1 MAQFTVRQHVCPAA
15 QQGLPIPGQLMRRR
29 AHFARGIAL
38 VLGALLIAAVVPPRP
53 LLAQDQ
59 HLRDQISSL
68 FIFGPGSDP
77 LFLAGSADPSNPASI
92 QAHGKHFIPSAQA
105 ENGSVISF
113 IIDAVGQSAANVP
126 FGSTSGGE
134 TFKFVGGVPVATS
147 TSAGPI
153 FAERAATLGK
163 GRLLAGL
170 SHSAF
175 HLATLRGVDLRDLPL
190 TFTHENA
197 NFAGCDSVYHDS
209 CAKMGVPVLEN
220 DVINLRLALDI
231 NVAVNS
237 LYLTYGLTDHLDVG
251 AVIPV
256 VSTSLRG
263 QSDAQI
269 QPFGPPPVAH
279 FFSGTPQNPVLQATR
294 TVFGDATGL
303 GDVALRVKAGLRDGP
318 RTSVAVLLD
327 TRFPSG
333 STDDLLGQG
342 AFEGRGVFIV
352 TSRFGDLW
360 THANMGYLHRAGA
373 RQNDAVLGTVG
384 FTQQVAPHVTLATD
398 LVSELQVGDSKLTLP
413 PPVHYDSPY
422 QRVVYPTNIPNMG
435 DDIVNG
441 SFGFKI
447 TPRREITLIAN
458 ALFPLNRGG
467 VRPNMIYTGGVEA
480 NF

>member
-1 MAQFTVRQHVCPAA
+1 
-15 QQGLPIPGQLMRRR
+15 MRRR
-29 AHFARGIAL
+29 ALLTRTLATLAAL
-38 VLGALLIAAVVPPRP
+38 AGVLSMTALAAP
-53 LLAQDQ
+53 LAAQEQ

-92 QAHGKHFIPSAQA
+92 QAHGRHFIPSSQA

-113 IIDAVGQSAANVP
+113 VIDAVGQSAANVP

-134 TFKFVGGVPVATS
+134 MFKFVGGVPVATS

-153 FAERAATLGK
+153 FAERAQTLGR
-163 GRLLAGL
+163 GRLLVGL
-170 SHSAF
+170 SHSGF
-175 HLATLRGVDLRDLPL
+175 HLATLRGVDLNDIPL
-190 TFTHENA
+190 TFTHENV
-197 NFAGCDSVYHDS
+197 NFPGCDTLYHDS

-220 DVINLRLALDI
+220 DVINVRMKLDI
-231 NVAVNS
+231 DVAVNS
-237 LYLTYGLTDHLDVG
+237 LYLTYGVSDRVDVG

-263 QSDAQI
+263 ESDAQI
-269 QPFGPPPVAH
+269 VPFGPPPVAH
-279 FFSGTPQNPVLQATR
+279 FFAGTPQNPVLEATR
-294 TVFGDATGL
+294 AVFGDATGL
-303 GDVALRVKAGLRDGP
+303 GDVALRMKAGLHEGD
-318 RTSVAVLLD
+318 RTSLAFLLD

-333 STDDLLGQG
+333 STADLLGEG
-342 AFEGRGVFIV
+342 KFAGRGVFIV
-352 TSRFGDLW
+352 TSRFAELW
-360 THANMGYLHRAGA
+360 THANVGYLYRAGD

-384 FTQQVAPHVTLATD
+384 LTQQIAPHVTLATD
-398 LVSELQVGDSKLTLP
+398 LISELQVGDSKLTLP

-422 QRVVYPTNIPNMG
+422 QRVVDPTNIPNTR

-447 TPRREITLIAN
+447 MPRRELTIIVN

-467 VRPNMIYTGGVEA
+467 VRPNMIYTGGIEA

>member
-1 MAQFTVRQHVCPAA
+1 
-15 QQGLPIPGQLMRRR
+15 MRRR
-29 AHFARGIAL
+29 APFARVTTLPATVAGAL
-38 VLGALLIAAVVPPRP
+38 VIATVVTSVLATP
-53 LLAQDQ
+53 LAAQQQ

-68 FIFGPGSDP
+68 FIFGPGDDP

-92 QAHGKHFIPSAQA
+92 QAHGKHFIPSSQA

-113 IIDAVGQSAANVP
+113 IIDAVGQSASNVP

-163 GRLLAGL
+163 GRLLLGL
-170 SHSAF
+170 SHTGF
-175 HLATLRGVDLRDLPL
+175 HLATLRGVDLKNLPL
-190 TFTHENA
+190 IFTHA
-197 NFAGCDSVYHDS
+197 NSNFPGCDSVYHDS

-220 DVINLRLALDI
+220 DMIDLRLALDI
-231 NVAVNS
+231 DVAVNS
-237 LYLTYGLTDHLDVG
+237 LYLTYGLSNRVDVG

-263 QSDAQI
+263 SSDAQI
-269 QPFGPPPVAH
+269 VPFGPPPVAH
-279 FFSGTPQNPVLQATR
+279 FFSGTPDNPVLQANR
-294 TVFGDATGL
+294 AVFGDATGL
-303 GDVALRVKAGLRDGP
+303 GDVALRLKAGLREGP
-318 RTSVAVLLD
+318 RTSVAFLLD

-333 STDDLLGQG
+333 STEDLLGAG
-342 AFEGRGVFIV
+342 KFAGRGVFIL
-352 TSRFGDLW
+352 TSRFGELW
-360 THANMGYLHRAGA
+360 THANVGYLYRAGEKT
-373 RQNDAVLGTVG
+373 NDAVLGTFG
-384 FTQQVAPHVTLATD
+384 LTQQVAPHVTLATD
-398 LVSELQVGDSKLTLP
+398 LISELQVGDSKLTLP

-422 QRVVYPTNIPNMG
+422 QRVVDPTNIPNTR

-447 TPRREITLIAN
+447 TPRRELTIILN

-467 VRPNMIYTGGVEA
+467 VRPNMIYTGGIEA

>member
-1 MAQFTVRQHVCPAA
+1 
-15 QQGLPIPGQLMRRR
+15 MRRR
-29 AHFARGIAL
+29 AHTGSPRAL
-38 VLGALLIAAVVPPRP
+38 VSRAFIACIAIAFAVPCHAAA
-53 LLAQDQ
+53 AQQQ

-68 FIFGPGSDP
+68 FIFGPGQDP
-77 LFLAGSADPSNPASI
+77 LFLAGSADPNNPLSI
-92 QAHGKHFIPSAQA
+92 QEHGSHFIPSSQA

-163 GRLLAGL
+163 GRVLVGL
-170 SHSAF
+170 SHSSF
-175 HLATLRGVDLRDLPL
+175 HLATLRGVNLNNLPL
-190 TFTHENA
+190 IFTHENV
-197 NFAGCDSVYHDS
+197 NFPGCDSVFHDS

-220 DVINLRLALDI
+220 DVIDLNLALDI
-231 NVAVNS
+231 DVAVNS
-237 LYLTYGLTDHLDVG
+237 VYLTYGLSDRVDVG

-263 QSDAQI
+263 QSNAQI
-269 QPFGPPPVAH
+269 VPFGPPPVAH
-279 FFSGTPQNPVLQATR
+279 FFAGTPQNPVLTATR

-303 GDVALRVKAGLRDGP
+303 GDVALRMKAALRQGD
-318 RTSVAVLLD
+318 RTSVAFLLD

-333 STDDLLGQG
+333 STADLLGEG
-342 AFEGRGVFIV
+342 NFEGRGVFIV
-352 TSRFGDLW
+352 TSRFAELW
-360 THANMGYLHRAGA
+360 THANVGYLYRAGN
-373 RQNDAVLGTVG
+373 RQNDAVLGTFG
-384 FTQQVAPHVTLATD
+384 LTNQIAPHVTLATD
-398 LVSELQVGDSKLTLP
+398 LISELQVGDSKLTLP

-422 QRVVYPTNIPNMG
+422 QRVVYPTDIPNTR

-441 SFGFKI
+441 SFGVKI
-447 TPRREITLIAN
+447 TPRRELTFILNT
-458 ALFPLNRGG
+458 LFPLNRGG

-480 NF
+480 SF